1 MKRILSFL
9 LLALAVFTIR
19 AETLNFRWDLFPDA
33 NYTGYVLDM
42 TKVALSPG
50 VTNRSQHTNWA
61 LSITIAG
68 RTTTNTSVTIAP
80 SALLG
85 TNWFYLT
92 ATGPST
98 GTNVV
103 APTDMSLPVVFYK
116 GSGKPGGFYMG
127 SVEIQSTTN
136 LTASIQWK
144 TEQILPVEYDA
155 SATNKFYRA
164 LLAINQGIPI
174 IPSANPPPSPG
185 N

>member
-1 MKRILSFL
+1 MKRILSL
-9 LLALAVFTIR
+9 LLPVLAVFTIR
-19 AETLNFRWDLFPDA
+19 AETLTFRWDVFPDA

-42 TKVALSPG
+42 TKVPLAAG
-50 VTNRSQHTNWA
+50 VTNRAQHTNWA
-61 LSITIAG
+61 LSVTIAG
-68 RTTTNTSVTIAP
+68 RTTTTNAITIAP
-80 SALLG
+80 SALIG

-92 ATGPST
+92 ATGPSS

-103 APTDMSLPVVFYK
+103 GPTDMSLPVIYYK
-116 GSGKPGGFYMG
+116 NAGKPGGFFMG

-164 LLAINQGIPI
+164 FLAINQGTPI
-174 IPSANPPPSPG
+174 MPSATPPPSPG